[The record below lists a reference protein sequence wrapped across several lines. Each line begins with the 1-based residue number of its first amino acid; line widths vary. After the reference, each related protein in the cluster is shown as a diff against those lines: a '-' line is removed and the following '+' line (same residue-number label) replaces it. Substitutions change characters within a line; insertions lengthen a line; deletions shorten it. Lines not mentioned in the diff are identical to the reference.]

1 MGLRTRLWFG
11 PLAAVTLLLGI
22 FGLGLLVPGYDQ
34 VRQTVSEIG
43 EVGSPA
49 RIPFT
54 IMLCT
59 VAAFLLI
66 FASALKETSRDSSDS
81 ALVAYFVGFMGI
93 SAAGVGLFAYP
104 NAMHNLFG
112 MSELIGY
119 QAPLVLA
126 LTWRRHTW
134 SSVVRFSWLMYALTI
149 LAIGANLSVLDRN
162 GALWTY
168 EKPVYGIVQ
177 RALFAV
183 WFFWCAGT
191 ALLLLRR
198 AKPGRPFKNSW

>member
-1 MGLRTRLWFG
+1 MSLRTRLWFG
-11 PLAAVTLLLGI
+11 LLAAVTLLLGI
-22 FGLGLLVPGYDQ
+22 FGLALLLPGYDQ
-34 VRQTVSEIG
+34 VRQAVSEIG

-54 IMLCT
+54 IMLCI

-66 FASALKETSRDSSDS
+66 FASALTEISRDSNHS

-104 NAMHNLFG
+104 NAMHNVFG

-126 LTWRRHTW
+126 LTWRRSVS
-134 SSVVRFSWLMYALTI
+134 SSVVRFSWMMYALLALTI
-149 LAIGANLSVLDRN
+149 AANLSVLDRN
-162 GALWTY
+162 GALWAY

-183 WFFWCAGT
+183 WFCWCAGT

-198 AKPGRPFKNSW
+198 GKPEKTPTK

>member
-1 MGLRTRLWFG
+1 MSLRSRLWFG
-11 PLAAVTLLLGI
+11 PLAAITLLLGI
-22 FGLGLLVPGYDQ
+22 FGLGLLLPGYDQ

-43 EVGSPA
+43 EEGSPA

-54 IMLCT
+54 IMLCI

-66 FASALKETSRDSSDS
+66 FASALKQTSRESHDS

-93 SAAGVGLFAYP
+93 SAAGVGVFAYP
-104 NAMHNLFG
+104 SPMHNVFG

-126 LTWRRHTW
+126 LTWGRDTW
-134 SSVVRFSWLMYALTI
+134 SSAVRFSWVMYALI
-149 LAIGANLSVLDRN
+149 VLAIGANLSVLDRN
-162 GALWTY
+162 GALWAH

-191 ALLLLRR
+191 AGLVLGRVR
-198 AKPGRPFKNSW
+198 KKPAKM

>member
-1 MGLRTRLWFG
+1 MVWTM
-11 PLAAVTLLLGI
+11 AAVTLLLGI

-66 FASALKETSRDSSDS
+66 FASALTETSRDSSDS

-134 SSVVRFSWLMYALTI
+134 SSVVRFSWMMYALTI

-183 WFFWCAGT
+183 CFFWCAGT